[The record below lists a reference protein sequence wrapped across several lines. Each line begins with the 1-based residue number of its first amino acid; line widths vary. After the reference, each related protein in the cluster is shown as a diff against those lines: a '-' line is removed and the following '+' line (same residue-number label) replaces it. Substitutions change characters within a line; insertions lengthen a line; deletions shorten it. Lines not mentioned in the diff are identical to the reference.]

1 MTKDNRTMSKSSDK
15 YFLDFA
21 FKVLKKERHLKFE
34 VNEISTSKEEIIQ
47 DLLKRCLNNKK
58 RIENLEKE
66 IDKLKFPKEVIETAN
81 DFFNKGVE
89 FWKEGKYEEALEYLN
104 KAIEKYPNDHRFF
117 SNRSLTCF
125 FLSQFNEALED
136 AEKAISINP
145 EKVFAYFIKGKA
157 LEGLRRNKEALDVY
171 KLGLEKDKNN
181 ESLTQAIKEL
191 ELFTNFKI
199 SNIK

>member
-1 MTKDNRTMSKSSDK
+1 MSKSSDK

-89 FWKEGKYEEALEYLN
+89 YGKEGKYEEALEYLN

-145 EKVFAYFIKGKA
+145 EKVFAYFIKGEA

-181 ESLTQAIKEL
+181 
-191 ELFTNFKI
+191 
-199 SNIK
+199 

>member
-1 MTKDNRTMSKSSDK
+1 M
-15 YFLDFA
+15 
-21 FKVLKKERHLKFE
+21 
-34 VNEISTSKEEIIQ
+34 
-47 DLLKRCLNNKK
+47 
-58 RIENLEKE
+58 
-66 IDKLKFPKEVIETAN
+66 
-81 DFFNKGVE
+81 
-89 FWKEGKYEEALEYLN
+89 EYLN

-145 EKVFAYFIKGKA
+145 EKVFAYFIKGKFDA
-157 LEGLRRNKEALDVY
+157 Y

-191 ELFTNFKI
+191 ELFTNFI
-199 SNIK
+199 